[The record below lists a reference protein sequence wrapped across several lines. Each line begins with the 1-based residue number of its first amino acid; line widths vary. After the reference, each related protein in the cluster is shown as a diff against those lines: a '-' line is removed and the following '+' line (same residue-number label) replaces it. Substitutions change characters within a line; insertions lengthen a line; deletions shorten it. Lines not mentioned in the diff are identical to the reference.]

1 MPDIVYKVSSFEES
15 KSLLYK
21 ETDRIIENKESFN
34 EVLIVEYP
42 EYSVKSTFLNLYVDD
57 GETAP
62 IGTTGVEG
70 SITDEP
76 NNEDV
81 EIELEDVEMEPEDEG
96 SGINPVVAAGGGV
109 AILAVIAAILK
120 GKAAKSAA
128 GAAVKVAKTAAEG
141 AAAAAEAAEE
151 TRVVTDVATGAQTL
165 YIKDSSGQWVSSDGG
180 SVLDTSTLS
189 DWQQQRAS
197 DRAWQDQSNEG
208 LKKPTSFEDIDRQEA
223 LDEEKIHRES
233 YIEQVAVKHGVDS
246 DNIDDIYEKV
256 AHDQARAEVAAE
268 GYMEVSEHIDKVIEV
283 TENIKTTAD
292 YSVSAMGSV
301 TGVAGTVVKD
311 IYAAGTTMGGDVA
324 EAVAA
329 GKDAWDVAQTASGAI
344 AKSPVAAPP
353 NMSAAALPATPLAWF

>member
-1 MPDIVYKVSSFEES
+1 M
-15 KSLLYK
+15 
-21 ETDRIIENKESFN
+21 
-34 EVLIVEYP
+34 
-42 EYSVKSTFLNLYVDD
+42 
-57 GETAP
+57 
-62 IGTTGVEG
+62 EG

-120 GKAAKSAA
+120 GKAGKSAA

-246 DNIDDIYEKV
+246 NNIDDIYEKV
-256 AHDQARAEVAAE
+256 AHDQARAEV
-268 GYMEVSEHIDKVIEV
+268 GRK
-283 TENIKTTAD
+283 
-292 YSVSAMGSV
+292 
-301 TGVAGTVVKD
+301 
-311 IYAAGTTMGGDVA
+311 
-324 EAVAA
+324 
-329 GKDAWDVAQTASGAI
+329 AI
-344 AKSPVAAPP
+344 WRSR
-353 NMSAAALPATPLAWF
+353 ST